1 MLADG
6 GSTPPGST
14 KCKTFPDP
22 RKGFQTPP
30 SLTFRDTSECSSLVS
45 VGLSG
50 APKRHPNDT
59 TAPQSIAASATR
71 SANEAHVSSPLS
83 VTSGLGTTDCH
94 LFRKDFFS
102 RYPAIAWDVARQYI
116 RLSEHS
122 NHIQANRA
130 LLTLDKS
137 LNIHGLNLSW
147 NDDQLKSFAKQR
159 ADDCKQYGKSSLS
172 DTHAL
177 AESLRLLSYFDI
189 PAPQGETEKSQYLRL
204 CDSLWWLRQIRRK
217 KSTTLENTARNIGM
231 IKKSLGGYCSTI
243 GLRERRQQKQRNQQL
258 LETTHIQDGEGN
270 TLSLAEVA
278 KHTISN
284 PEIRRA
290 ELMTRIRGFEEVAAL
305 YGDCAEFYT
314 ITCPSRLHAYHSKSG
329 HRNKKFD
336 NSTIKEANDY
346 LCHQWKLIRSA
357 LHRNNIIPY
366 GFRVVEPHQDG
377 TPHWHLLLFVE
388 PEKRIQMREISRQ
401 YALAESPNEPGAQ
414 KHRFKAEA
422 IDPTKGTA
430 AGYIAKYI
438 AKNVDGAHIEKDL
451 YGLDAK
457 NSAERIEAWA
467 SLNRIRQFQAIGGPS
482 ITTWRELRRLREEH
496 SDPTIEN
503 ARAAADSSD
512 FAAFVIAMGG
522 VHLRKKLRPIQPL
535 YENQES
541 VDQSTGEITPQ
552 TNHYGEASAPK
563 LIGVLTSTISIKT
576 RTISWHKIAQ
586 MKPLRGVGFA
596 GGAAPPIPTPRSG
609 LGLV

>member
-1 MLADG
+1 
-6 GSTPPGST
+6 
-14 KCKTFPDP
+14 
-22 RKGFQTPP
+22 
-30 SLTFRDTSECSSLVS
+30 

-59 TAPQSIAASATR
+59 TTPQGIVAH
-71 SANEAHVSSPLS
+71 ANSSTTEAHVSSPLS
-83 VTSGLGTTDCH
+83 VTSGLGTADCH
-94 LFRKDFFS
+94 RFRKDFFN
-102 RYPAIAWDVARQYI
+102 RYPAIAWDIARQYI

-130 LLTLDKS
+130 LLTLDQS

-172 DTHAL
+172 KTHAL
-177 AESLRLLSYFDI
+177 TESLELLSYFDI
-189 PAPQGETEKSQYLRL
+189 PAPQGETDTSQYLRL
-204 CDSLWWLRQIRRK
+204 CDSMWWLRQIRK
-217 KSTTLENTARNIGM
+217 KKNTALENTARNIGM
-231 IKKSLGGYCSTI
+231 VKKALGGYCSTI
-243 GLRERRQQKQRNQQL
+243 GLRERRLQKRRNQHL

-278 KHTISN
+278 QHTISN

-290 ELMTRIRGFEEVAAL
+290 ELMTRIRGFEEVATL

-314 ITCPSRLHAYHSKSG
+314 ITCPSRFHAYHSKSG
-329 HRNKKFD
+329 QRNKNFD
-336 NSTIKEANDY
+336 NSTIKNANDY
-346 LCHQWKLIRSA
+346 LCHQWKLIRSS

-388 PEKRIQMREISRQ
+388 PDKRLAMREITRQ

-414 KHRFKAEA
+414 QHRFKAEA
-422 IDPTKGTA
+422 IDPDKGTA

-496 SDPTIEN
+496 SDPTIEK
-503 ARAAADSSD
+503 ARDAADSSD

-535 YENQES
+535 YEAQEDINES
-541 VDQSTGEITPQ
+541 SGEITPR
-552 TNHYGEASAPK
+552 TNHYGEISAPK
-563 LIGVLTSTISIKT
+563 LIGVLSTAVEVKT
-576 RTISWHKIAQ
+576 RIIRWHKLSQ
-586 MKPLRGVGFA
+586 MKPVRSVGFVG
-596 GGAAPPIPTPRSG
+596 GGAPPTPTPRSG